1 VLLTASVG
9 GVAIRLTDERWKHI
23 TARHPELRGQER
35 KVLETIRRPDE
46 VLRGDFGENLAVRFY
61 RRTPVTS
68 KHLVVPYKEITE
80 TDGFVLTAYFAAR
93 VPEWREQ
100 LWKR

>member
-1 VLLTASVG
+1 MKDGNTSPLVTRNFAGS
-9 GVAIRLTDERWKHI
+9 
-23 TARHPELRGQER
+23 RGR
-35 KVLETIRRPDE
+35 CWRPFDAP
-46 VLRGDFGENLAVRFY
+46 GENLAVRFY
-61 RRTPVTS
+61 RRTPVTP